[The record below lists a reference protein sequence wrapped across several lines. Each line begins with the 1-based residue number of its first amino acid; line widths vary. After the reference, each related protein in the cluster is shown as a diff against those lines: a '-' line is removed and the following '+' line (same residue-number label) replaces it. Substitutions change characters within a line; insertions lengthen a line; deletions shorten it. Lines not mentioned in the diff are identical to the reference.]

1 MGIAGWLKRVA
12 PAESAFLVGG
22 ATTAAFYGFPE
33 FLPGDVEAN
42 AKTAVLFVWLFAT
55 MLWCAFGVVRH
66 AESLADLLGEPY
78 GTLIETVSVIS
89 IEVSLIASIMLLGEN
104 EPTLARDTMFA
115 VLMIVLNG
123 AVGLALLLGALRHR
137 EQHYNLEGAKAY
149 LAVIIPLAGLT
160 LVLPTFT
167 RSTALPVFT
176 PLQAMFFA
184 ASTIVLYGVFLLI
197 QTVRHARHFVEPG
210 EPGRAAGTSKPLDH
224 DESGRE
230 RGRRELRSIPYH
242 AAFLFLTLLPVILLS
257 KKLAA
262 FVDHMIET
270 LGAPVA
276 LGGMII
282 ALLVLSPEGLGAL
295 RAAMRNELQR
305 AVNILLGLALATIGL
320 IVPAVLVIGF
330 ATGMTVE
337 LGLGRVEMVLL
348 VLTLTVCALTFSGGR
363 TNVLQGA
370 VHLTLFLSYVVL
382 IFNP

>member
-1 MGIAGWLKRVA
+1 MGFVGSFSRITR
-12 PAESAFLVGG
+12 AESAFVIG
-22 ATTAAFYGFPE
+22 AVTTALFYALPE
-33 FLPGDVEAN
+33 HLAGNLGAN
-42 AKTAVLFVWLFAT
+42 PKTAVLFTWVFAT

-66 AESLADLLGEPY
+66 AECLADLLGEPY
-78 GTLIETVSVIS
+78 GTLVETVSVIS
-89 IEVSLIASIMLLGEN
+89 IEVSLIASVMLLGEN

-123 AVGLALLLGALRHR
+123 AVGLALLLGAFRHR
-137 EQHYNLEGAKAY
+137 EQHYNLQGAKAY

-167 RSTALPVFT
+167 RSTTLPAFT
-176 PLQAMFFA
+176 PLQAIFFA
-184 ASTIVLYGVFLLI
+184 SSTMVLYGVFLMI
-197 QTVRHARHFVEPG
+197 QTVRHTRHFVQPG
-210 EPGRAAGTSKPLDH
+210 ERSRAAGVNQPLDH

-230 RGRRELRSIPYH
+230 PDRHRLRSAPYH

-262 FVDHMIET
+262 FIDHMIET

-276 LGGMII
+276 LGGLIV

-295 RAAMRNELQR
+295 RAAVRNELQR

-330 ATGMTVE
+330 ATGRTVE
-337 LGLGRVEMVLL
+337 LGLGQVEMVLL
-348 VLTLTVCALTFSGGR
+348 ILTLTVCALTFSGGR

-370 VHLTLFLSYVVL
+370 VHLTLFLSYIVL